1 MGLHDRVDRSRVD
14 GGHRDARIGQFSGE
28 LPCEHIEP
36 RLRGGVRAEARERVL
51 RGARGHVDDAAPAGS
66 DHAGQDSVGQ
76 EEWGYQIED
85 DGLLPLARVEFPTRS
100 KRTHDPRIVHQDGNR
115 SEGFRHRRRHVPSG
129 VPIREINGEGERT
142 AALLPDST
150 SSLLD
155 LLGATGDESHIGTL
169 APQFQS
175 RRSADETRDVASRT
189 ELARHAPAARPGWRY
204 LTVLLIATFLMA
216 SSFIAGKI
224 LLRSVPAFSLLGAR
238 FILAAAA
245 TLPFAVIAARR
256 RDGGP
261 GSRALPASPRS
272 LLAIVIIGL
281 LQTAAVLGLTFL
293 ALRTITAGEASILLF
308 TNPIWVAALAPL
320 LLSERLSAVRL
331 LGLAIGVVGVVLAM
345 GGLHR
350 LSGIQGDVLVLLA
363 SLAWASST
371 IITKRLHVAM
381 NAWWLTF
388 WQMLTGALILLGVA
402 VLLGQSW
409 PGRLSALSR
418 WAVMCEGREMDP
430 LRCSSCIT
438 TLLCSCCCRGRS
450 SWLQGRG
457 G

>member
-1 MGLHDRVDRSRVD
+1 M
-14 GGHRDARIGQFSGE
+14 
-28 LPCEHIEP
+28 
-36 RLRGGVRAEARERVL
+36 RAV
-51 RGARGHVDDAAPAGS
+51 
-66 DHAGQDSVGQ
+66 
-76 EEWGYQIED
+76 
-85 DGLLPLARVEFPTRS
+85 
-100 KRTHDPRIVHQDGNR
+100 
-115 SEGFRHRRRHVPSG
+115 
-129 VPIREINGEGERT
+129 
-142 AALLPDST
+142 
-150 SSLLD
+150 
-155 LLGATGDESHIGTL
+155 
-169 APQFQS
+169 
-175 RRSADETRDVASRT
+175 DETRDVASRT

-388 WQMLTGALILLGVA
+388 WQMLAGALILLGVA

-409 PGRLSALSR
+409 PGRLSLSDWAWFVWLAIPGSTLSFGLWFTALR
-418 WAVMCEGREMDP
+418 WGGAATTSSYLFLVPLFSVLLAFVILREQIMVVQIIGGILVGAALYLVNRTHADKREADVGIEAVEEAG
-430 LRCSSCIT
+430 
-438 TLLCSCCCRGRS
+438 
-450 SWLQGRG
+450 
-457 G
+457 